1 MNRRYKPLHVVIS
14 QVAAVVISADIAI
27 CGRPWWRGG
36 SAVWRAQEVTAAI
49 AVRSKDK
56 LCLPNIGRG
65 PYREF
70 LRRRESRE
78 TCLCR
83 ARETEGSLASCV
95 TASAT
100 EQQLRYWL
108 PITGGNI
115 MLIRWHYGDG
125 NETRTEQTRPL
136 EVCVCNTI
144 WVLKTGKGLIIASC
158 RNEVCSALNCRHLWH
173 FTPTSFVCI
182 IRYAHTNIFV
192 EPNLKISCT
201 VISWCKYSIIAE

>member
-83 ARETEGSLASCV
+83 ARRS
-95 TASAT
+95 ASAGNWGVARV
-100 EQQLRYWL
+100 LRNRFGNRTAAPILTANYWWKYHVDTL
-108 PITGGNI
+108 ALRGRQWNCNWANNKT
-115 MLIRWHYGDG
+115 IRGLCLQH
-125 NETRTEQTRPL
+125 NLSP
-136 EVCVCNTI
+136 
-144 WVLKTGKGLIIASC
+144 KTGKGLIIASC
-158 RNEVCSALNCRHLWH
+158 RNKVCSALNCRHLWH
-173 FTPTSFVCI
+173 FTPTFV
-182 IRYAHTNIFV
+182 RLYHS
-192 EPNLKISCT
+192 LCT
-201 VISWCKYSIIAE
+201 H